1 MKVSK
6 INPPDTF
13 MRTRELTKLFSRPAA
28 ARLFARTL
36 LALVLLQA
44 ACTEGHDASSPAL
57 NRASLPLRATYA
69 VTPSSSAG
77 VNRIR
82 ITLDAQPTGPRFGP
96 FVFNVDPN
104 QGAWSLPVELELSTA
119 INVMVLAELI
129 NVTNNTET
137 VQYSGRIGPIKVA
150 PGETQQS
157 APPIPLYPGD
167 PSNLD
172 ITSIQLTQPPAQIEG
187 ATLQLRASVQ
197 GGGASPVIVWR
208 SLNPTIA
215 SVDETGVLHTLLPGN
230 ARIEARAGP
239 KTASV
244 DVLVDRR
251 MDRVVISPATL
262 TVNNVGAPADF
273 TAQVVDPRGLAFQD
287 VTLVW
292 TVSDNT
298 VADAM
303 GAGKFRV
310 KGGGRTTI
318 TATVQG
324 APNVQGTAQLVVD
337 QRIAKIGVSPLS
349 ARIDAINGTL
359 KFAGSARDVNDA
371 DVTNPAFKW
380 TSSAPAVATI
390 DQNGVATAK
399 APGKTVITAEAG
411 GLSVKVDLEVLQKAV
426 KIQVTPA
433 QLDFNALFDT
443 KQITANAVDANNFNI
458 NRPLVWRTNN
468 ANVVQVDAN
477 GVVTAVGNG
486 LGTIVAQLDNMTGT
500 ATVKVQQL
508 LKQIALNATSVVL
521 QKRGDVFRLVV
532 TATDANNNSVNNLQV
547 TYTSADA
554 TVASV
559 STSGVVEAANQGQ
572 TTVTVSAGG
581 FSLPVAVTVV
591 QATAAPKKR

>member
-1 MKVSK
+1 
-6 INPPDTF
+6 
-13 MRTRELTKLFSRPAA
+13 
-28 ARLFARTL
+28 
-36 LALVLLQA
+36 
-44 ACTEGHDASSPAL
+44 
-57 NRASLPLRATYA
+57 
-69 VTPSSSAG
+69 
-77 VNRIR
+77 
-82 ITLDAQPTGPRFGP
+82 
-96 FVFNVDPN
+96 
-104 QGAWSLPVELELSTA
+104 
-119 INVMVLAELI
+119 
-129 NVTNNTET
+129 
-137 VQYSGRIGPIKVA
+137 
-150 PGETQQS
+150 
-157 APPIPLYPGD
+157 
-167 PSNLD
+167 
-172 ITSIQLTQPPAQIEG
+172 
-187 ATLQLRASVQ
+187 
-197 GGGASPVIVWR
+197 
-208 SLNPTIA
+208 
-215 SVDETGVLHTLLPGN
+215 
-230 ARIEARAGP
+230 
-239 KTASV
+239 
-244 DVLVDRR
+244 
-251 MDRVVISPATL
+251 
-262 TVNNVGAPADF
+262 
-273 TAQVVDPRGLAFQD
+273 